1 MAQCDVQSGG
11 KPERLSAVS
20 LTDPELDAERIFTI
34 SQAHRSQK
42 LESQMLDDVDQLS
55 KRFPQ
60 STWAEE
66 GLFAAGNYYWV
77 NMDRDRAAEFY
88 RRALDVSRR
97 QKRADRGLARGLD
110 RLSGPQAGS
119 GRFAGGLRPPV
130 PHVELRPG
138 CLVLAGPLLRTLGK
152 SGSRAGFLSRRRR
165 AISADLFWREGP
177 PNACARSP
185 KESAQRRSTQRNFF
199 P

>member
-1 MAQCDVQSGG
+1 SPLPNASRSDHERAELRMAQCDVQSGG
-11 KPERLSAVS
+11 KAERLSTVS

-77 NMDRDRAAEFY
+77 NMDRGRPTGVYHRAA
-88 RRALDVSRR
+88 AHSRW
-97 QKRADRGLARGLD
+97 K
-110 RLSGPQAGS
+110 
-119 GRFAGGLRPPV
+119 
-130 PHVELRPG
+130 
-138 CLVLAGPLLRTLGK
+138 
-152 SGSRAGFLSRRRR
+152 
-165 AISADLFWREGP
+165 
-177 PNACARSP
+177 
-185 KESAQRRSTQRNFF
+185 
-199 P
+199 